1 MFVEQVFLPEV
12 CASGAV
18 TPRQLSQLRELL
30 HALTV
35 RAGES
40 TAGAAQTPGT
50 AAPTIARSVGPYPTP
65 PSGLAPP
72 QPAHA
77 AEQPTV
83 ATSPPAPARPA
94 ETPAAP
100 ARAPS
105 ALSRWWTRTREGV
118 GSDLAV
124 HGLAYL
130 GVLLFFTGAFGLVA
144 FTFADVA
151 PTLRWV
157 SEIVIASAPFIS
169 AALLLRRGAVT
180 VGRALEV
187 GGGLL
192 LPVMVITTFLDG
204 VAFPPDLTGAALVA
218 TLTACCAAIGAGY
231 ALWSGAHPASGLR
244 FLVAPMVWFTVAM
257 ATLGLGRAIPVGEAV
272 AIPGSAQITAIAA
285 SLVATLVAAR
295 WRPRALLAA
304 PTLTAAVTGT
314 LVIGLFA
321 VLTWVAEDWPA
332 LPVGATGVLILAA
345 LELLRI
351 RLPGAVVNLVEPLWW
366 WLVGLALVADL
377 GLGPSAAVSA
387 AGFVVLVEVAG
398 AACRPAWAVALPAAG
413 AVAGVAAVWAEP
425 WWAVGVLGAASVWV
439 MARRLAPFEVP
450 RAGIGLD
457 VAAALLPLGFVLAL
471 GAATDLPTAL
481 ACGAGLVLLATV
493 PAIRPVLHRDEQD
506 VFWKLWWPAALVAV
520 AAAAALGWVV
530 AASTSQQW
538 LVTISVAA
546 LA

>member
-1 MFVEQVFLPEV
+1 MGRSALRLWSGLAWTWWTSNGTTVVRDPLPVLRSVGLDDLNHLMFVEQVFLPEV

-18 TPRQLSQLRELL
+18 TPRQLSQLWELL

-50 AAPTIARSVGPYPTP
+50 VAPTTARSVGLYPTP

-94 ETPAAP
+94 ETPVAP

-169 AALLLRRGAVT
+169 AALLLRRGAVA

-218 TLTACCAAIGAGY
+218 TLTACCASIGTGY
-231 ALWSGAHPASGLR
+231 ALWSGAHPAGDRPVRRADVGCRGPAGAAGRGDRGADPRCPGAAEDPSPGSGGEPRRTAVVVAGRPGAGGRSRAGSVGCCFSSGLR
-244 FLVAPMVWFTVAM
+244 RA
-257 ATLGLGRAIPVGEAV
+257 GQGRRGRTRFSSPSPCCVTTE
-272 AIPGSAQITAIAA
+272 
-285 SLVATLVAAR
+285 R
-295 WRPRALLAA
+295 F
-304 PTLTAAVTGT
+304 TAA
-314 LVIGLFA
+314 I
-321 VLTWVAEDWPA
+321 
-332 LPVGATGVLILAA
+332 
-345 LELLRI
+345 
-351 RLPGAVVNLVEPLWW
+351 
-366 WLVGLALVADL
+366 
-377 GLGPSAAVSA
+377 SQH
-387 AGFVVLVEVAG
+387 
-398 AACRPAWAVALPAAG
+398 
-413 AVAGVAAVWAEP
+413 
-425 WWAVGVLGAASVWV
+425 
-439 MARRLAPFEVP
+439 RR
-450 RAGIGLD
+450 
-457 VAAALLPLGFVLAL
+457 
-471 GAATDLPTAL
+471 
-481 ACGAGLVLLATV
+481 
-493 PAIRPVLHRDEQD
+493 
-506 VFWKLWWPAALVAV
+506 
-520 AAAAALGWVV
+520 
-530 AASTSQQW
+530 S
-538 LVTISVAA
+538 
-546 LA
+546 